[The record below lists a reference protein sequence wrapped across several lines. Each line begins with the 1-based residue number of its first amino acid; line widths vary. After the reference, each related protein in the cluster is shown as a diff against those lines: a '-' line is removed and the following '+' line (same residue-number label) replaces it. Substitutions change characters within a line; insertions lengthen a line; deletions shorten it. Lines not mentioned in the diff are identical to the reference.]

1 MISWVPTKNIN
12 IENINIKIK
21 NCIES
26 KHVTNN
32 GKNVI
37 ELQKFIKYKF
47 KIDQDK
53 EVLLT
58 CNGAMGINALIGG
71 LNIFYN
77 KNLRWAVQSFT
88 FPF

>member
-1 MISWVPTKNIN
+1 MISWVPNKKINYEN
-12 IENINIKIK
+12 IEVKIK

-37 ELQKFIKYKF
+37 ELQKYIKNEF
-47 KIDQDK
+47 KIDEDK

-71 LNIFYN
+71 LNIFYK
-77 KNLRWAVQSFT
+77 KNIFYCV
-88 FPF
+88 